1 MKPYSIGLSIGPHLK
16 FGRQWKAFV
25 VMESIFGRQFVA
37 IIWHFFLNAYQSEPF
52 KYSLIFKKFILI
64 YISNK
69 NKNLTIATCITCLIY
84 MIYIHFSH
92 KIVQT
97 LISTQ
102 NIWNANNFHCFQF
115 QDVQSQ

>member
-52 KYSLIFKKFILI
+52 KCIQKVQFDLHFKEK
-64 YISNK
+64 
-69 NKNLTIATCITCLIY
+69 
-84 MIYIHFSH
+84 
-92 KIVQT
+92 
-97 LISTQ
+97 
-102 NIWNANNFHCFQF
+102 
-115 QDVQSQ
+115 